1 MSFSLNGQVPPTQFK
16 NKSGPKQQ
24 TGILNSVFHPGPQ
37 IQGDGFQTLFQLP
50 KHSVHLKPAKDV
62 VHNSPRQEPRA
73 VWATQELNWVTALIF
88 FRSRL
93 FI

>member
-73 VWATQELNWVTALIF
+73 V
-88 FRSRL
+88 
-93 FI
+93 